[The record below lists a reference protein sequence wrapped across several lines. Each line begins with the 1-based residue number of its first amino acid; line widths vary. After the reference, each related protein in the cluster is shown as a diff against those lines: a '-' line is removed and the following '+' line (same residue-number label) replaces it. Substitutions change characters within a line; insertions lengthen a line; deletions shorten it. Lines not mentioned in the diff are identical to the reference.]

1 MYIDKITIAIEKIIE
16 TIVFYKETFN
26 LDLNEIDCGDF
37 EMFVGK
43 LDNIQ
48 ILFCPKNIAGITAT
62 ENTVQLRFVVED
74 IDIVM
79 EKGLQ
84 FGGSKLNEIKEQNG
98 VKTSA
103 LRDPDGNSIEI
114 IQK

>member
-1 MYIDKITIAIEKIIE
+1 MYIDKITIVIEKIKE

-26 LDLNEIDCGDF
+26 LDLNEIDCGNF

-62 ENTVQLRFVVED
+62 ENTIQLRFVVE
-74 IDIVM
+74 ILILLLK
-79 EKGLQ
+79 KGCNLVE
-84 FGGSKLNEIKEQNG
+84 LN
-98 VKTSA
+98 
-103 LRDPDGNSIEI
+103 
-114 IQK
+114 